1 MLVEK
6 LKQIFVVGVLGLFL
20 AGCSSTPTEEGS
32 DVTTSQQT
40 SQTGTGS
47 ADAAA
52 VESAAVAE
60 ANKAADMLAALAGKR
75 VHFDFDRSE
84 VKADFYEVIKMHAD
98 YLAINTNAKVTVEGH
113 CDERGSREYNLAL
126 GERRA
131 NAVKNALIAQGVQ
144 ANRINVNSFGEDRP
158 LVNASNNEAWAQNR
172 RAEFVY

>member
-1 MLVEK
+1 MFVEK
-6 LKQIFVVGVLGLFL
+6 LKQIFILGVLGLFL
-20 AGCSSTPTEEGS
+20 VGCSSTPTEEGS
-32 DVTTSQQT
+32 DVTTTEQT
-40 SQTGTGS
+40 SQTGTGA
-47 ADAAA
+47 AD
-52 VESAAVAE
+52 SAAVAGS
-60 ANKAADMLAALAGKR
+60 AIADQASDMLAALAGKR

-98 YLAINTNAKVTVEGH
+98 YLAANQNAKVIVEGH

-144 ANRINVNSFGEDRP
+144 ANRINVNTFGEDRP

-172 RAEFVY
+172 RAEFIY